1 MVTNSSADEGWMP
14 TVESNCAFVAPHLS
28 AMPMPCMISAES
40 GPTMCAPT
48 TLSVAVSTMSFM
60 NAFSTR
66 PAREIFIGVNVLV

>member
-1 MVTNSSADEGWMP
+1 
-14 TVESNCAFVAPHLS
+14 
-28 AMPMPCMISAES
+28 
-40 GPTMCAPT
+40 MCAPT